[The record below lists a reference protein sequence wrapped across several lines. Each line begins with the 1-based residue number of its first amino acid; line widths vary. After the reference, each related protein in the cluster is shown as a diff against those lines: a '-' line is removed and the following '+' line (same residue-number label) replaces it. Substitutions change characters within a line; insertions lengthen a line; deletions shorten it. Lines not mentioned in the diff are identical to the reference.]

1 MKMGVQSFQGAR
13 LRQARLARGLY
24 MNALGDLVGVSGTA
38 ISRYE
43 EGIDKP
49 QEYRVELIA
58 KYLGFSESFFL
69 KPESYIKPGLVFWR
83 ARSAET
89 KHAREM
95 AEPRMQWM
103 CEIFDLLEREVDF
116 PLYALPEVELPN
128 DFRIYTNADI
138 ERAAEQIRKHW
149 KLWDNPIPDVV
160 LALEN
165 AGIPVVMMDFGSD
178 KQDGFYFPSDQLNR
192 VFVGIN
198 SHDITAVRAR
208 FDAAHELGHAVL
220 HQNVTRQQSRDPHL
234 FKLIEQQAHRFAGA
248 LLFPEEAFKF
258 EVRAPSLDY
267 FCSLKKRWGISIAA
281 MIYRAHDLGM
291 ISDEERSLLYRN
303 MGRRGWRG
311 RRAEPYDRPGEMTLE
326 TPRMLRRAV
335 DVVLQEGLMSKAA
348 LQTTF
353 PLPSSEIERIAG
365 LQAGYFDTSDT
376 VELVKPKRGLQ
387 ALDLESGNIIEFPRR
402 GRG

>member
-1 MKMGVQSFQGAR
+1 MKVGVQSFQGER

-24 MNALGDLVGVSGTA
+24 MNALGDIVGVSGTA

-49 QEYRVELIA
+49 QEFRLELLA
-58 KYLGFSESFFL
+58 KHLGFPVNFFL
-69 KPESYIKPGLVFWR
+69 TPESYIKPGLVFWR
-83 ARSAET
+83 ARTAET

-95 AEPRMQWM
+95 TEPRMQWI

-116 PLYALPEVELPN
+116 PFYAVPELDLPS
-128 DFRIYTNADI
+128 DFRLYTSSDI
-138 ERAAEQIRKHW
+138 ERAADQIRKHW
-149 KLWDNPIPDVV
+149 KLWDTPIPDVV

-165 AGIPVVMMDFGSD
+165 AGVPVIMMDFGSD
-178 KQDGFYFPSDQLNR
+178 KQDGFCFPAQALGR
-192 VFVGIN
+192 IFVGIN

-220 HQNVTRQQSRDPHL
+220 HRDVTLQQSRDPHL
-234 FKLIEQQAHRFAGA
+234 FKVIEQQAHRFAGA
-248 LLFPEEAFKF
+248 LLFPEESFKF
-258 EVRAPSLDY
+258 EVREPSLDY
-267 FCSLKKRWGISIAA
+267 FCSLKKRWGMSIAA

-348 LQTTF
+348 LQTAF
-353 PLPSSEIERIAG
+353 PLPSNEVERIAG
-365 LQAGYFDTSDT
+365 LHAGYLDVNHESQ
-376 VELVKPKRGLQ
+376 LVRPKRGIQ
-387 ALDLESGNIIEFPRR
+387 TLDLESGNIIEFPRR